1 MSAWQQQRLDDLR
14 SALAV
19 HLKRR
24 GEAADKADADAV
36 RRIDGEIAEH
46 AGAIADIERR
56 LRATP

>member
-1 MSAWQQQRLDDLR
+1 MSVWQQQRLDDLR

-24 GEAADKADADAV
+24 GEAADKADADAL

-46 AGAIADIERR
+46 CRSIADIERQ
-56 LRATP
+56 LRPTT